1 MDEGGRFCCS
11 GGLDGLMRGFIGAGG
26 GEGSAV
32 LLDLKVWFRNWA
44 EVRLAW
50 FSDSNPTNP

>member
-1 MDEGGRFCCS
+1 VDEGGRFCCS

-32 LLDLKVWFRNWA
+32 LLGSESMVQKLGRGTISMV
-44 EVRLAW
+44 
-50 FSDSNPTNP
+50 